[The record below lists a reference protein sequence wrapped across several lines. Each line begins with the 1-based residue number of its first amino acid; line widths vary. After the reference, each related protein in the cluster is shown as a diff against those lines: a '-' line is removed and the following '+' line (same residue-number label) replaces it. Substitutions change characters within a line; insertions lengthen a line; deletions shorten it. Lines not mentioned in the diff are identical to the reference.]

1 MSSLA
6 QKQQQL
12 DLLLQKLQETI
23 YILQKKG
30 ESFGP
35 TALFSALLA
44 FTSPTSESSTDFSEI
59 AMIIEKSKK
68 INKAICF
75 CKEILRKQES
85 SELLTETEMN
95 FLEYIFM
102 VSQLSS
108 GFIKDIRSLNSS
120 FCHNFDQYVSSLE
133 SVLTHNRNKFNAF
146 EKYITYSIFHY
157 HRNKNGI
164 LAGSPSK
171 KPRNMTREDHD
182 EYQSRSKE
190 SSVKSTKFRNERD
203 HYLRHKSLF
212 LERFSRILQLVSD
225 TAQRLEF
232 DDFPEFDFF
241 ESGFNAQ
248 KFTSVR
254 DEYLKIQEIFQSLND
269 EIKSFSI
276 EINSL
281 TIRNQI
287 EPESDPYLTE
297 WNRCYENGLRFLG
310 KQD

>member
-1 MSSLA
+1 MTSSA
-6 QKQQQL
+6 QKQSL
-12 DLLLQKLQETI
+12 RLLLQKYNETTDE
-23 YILQKKG
+23 LQKKG

-85 SELLTETEMN
+85 CEPLTETEMN

-108 GFIKDIRSLNSS
+108 GFIKDIRSLKSS

-133 SVLTHNRNKFNAF
+133 SVLTHNRNKFSAF
-146 EKYITYSIFHY
+146 DKYITYSEYHH
-157 HRNKNGI
+157 HRNQRGI

-171 KPRNMTREDHD
+171 KPRNMTLEDHH
-182 EYQSRSKE
+182 EYRSRSKE
-190 SSVKSTKFRNERD
+190 SSVKYTQFTNERD

-212 LERFSRILQLVSD
+212 LERFSIILQLVSD
-225 TAQRLEF
+225 TVQRLEF

-287 EPESDPYLTE
+287 EPESDPLLAE
-297 WNRCYENGLRFLG
+297 WNRCYEKGLLFLG

>member
-23 YILQKKG
+23 NELNRKG

-35 TALFSALLA
+35 TALFLALLA
-44 FTSPTSESSTDFSEI
+44 FTSPPSESSTDFSEI
-59 AMIIEKSKK
+59 AMIIKKIKK
-68 INKAICF
+68 INEAIRF
-75 CKEILRKQES
+75 CKEILRKQKSCEP
-85 SELLTETEMN
+85 LTETEMN

-108 GFIKDIRSLNSS
+108 GFIKDITSLKSS
-120 FCHNFDQYVSSLE
+120 FCYNFDQYVSSLE
-133 SVLTHNRNKFNAF
+133 SVLTHNRDKFHAF
-146 EKYITYSIFHY
+146 QTYMTYSEYHY
-157 HRNKNGI
+157 HRNARGI

-171 KPRNMTREDHD
+171 KARNMTPEDHH
-182 EYQSRSKE
+182 EYRSRSKE
-190 SSVKSTKFRNERD
+190 SSDKYNKFTNEKD
-203 HYLRHKSLF
+203 YYLLHKRLF
-212 LERFSRILQLVSD
+212 LEKISRIWQLVSD
-225 TAQRLEF
+225 TVQRLEF
-232 DDFPEFDFF
+232 DDFPEFNFF

-269 EIKSFSI
+269 KIESFSMEIK
-276 EINSL
+276 SL

-287 EPESDPYLTE
+287 EPESDPFLAE
-297 WNRCYENGLRFLG
+297 WNRCYEKGLLFHG